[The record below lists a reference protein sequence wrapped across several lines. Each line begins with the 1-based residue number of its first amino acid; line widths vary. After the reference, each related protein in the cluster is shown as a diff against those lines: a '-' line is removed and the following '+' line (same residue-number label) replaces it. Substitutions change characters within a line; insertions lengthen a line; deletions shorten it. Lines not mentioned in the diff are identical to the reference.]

1 VGVSNHQPDLD
12 IVISVRI
19 FDNFKRMSMSNHM
32 EVREVIIFEGGGGGG
47 GGEPTIIFD
56 GIQKISKI
64 YGIICSCDKGL
75 ENIAITIRFLSRT
88 GGVL

>member
-19 FDNFKRMSMSNHM
+19 FDNFKRMSTSNHM

-47 GGEPTIIFD
+47 GEPIIILMEF
-56 GIQKISKI
+56 KK
-64 YGIICSCDKGL
+64 YLKCM
-75 ENIAITIRFLSRT
+75 E
-88 GGVL
+88 

>member
-1 VGVSNHQPDLD
+1 MGVSNHQPDLD

-47 GGEPTIIFD
+47 GGEPTIIFN
-56 GIQKISKI
+56 GIQKII
-64 YGIICSCDKGL
+64 
-75 ENIAITIRFLSRT
+75 
-88 GGVL
+88 